1 MSHDLKEQEFKE
13 KSLKLLADPCKLK
26 DIKYVPKNTDKLKEE
41 IESKFK
47 CKVSDNSYN
56 YILQEIE
63 ILVIVDSVLNDIISK
78 ID

>member
-1 MSHDLKEQEFKE
+1 MNKEDEFNQ

-26 DIKYVPKNTDKLKEE
+26 DNKYVPKNSDKLKEE

-47 CKVSDNSYN
+47 CKVSDNC
-56 YILQEIE
+56 YISIIQEIE

-78 ID
+78 IV